1 MGASVDRG
9 WAQGLTPGEGPMVA
23 LLMQSQGRSPAL
35 LLESPDS
42 HTDPPGHPLFCLPRP
57 SQPGATPTCGRPA
70 RRSRT
75 LMRTSETGSSS
86 CSSWRSFQVSTDP
99 PTSPQQP
106 PCRCPQDTTQPPC
119 RCPQDTT
126 RPAHGC
132 QARARPLPA
141 AATLHRRR
149 PVLGSSRDPKSP
161 LSPFHGVRPQ
171 GSGYLSQSG
180 AR

>member
-106 PCRCPQDTTQPPC
+106 PYRCPQDTPSHPAGAPRTPPAL
-119 RCPQDTT
+119 PM
-126 RPAHGC
+126 A
-132 QARARPLPA
+132 ARQEQGLYQLQQHCTGVGLFWGAAGTLSLPS
-141 AATLHRRR
+141 L
-149 PVLGSSRDPKSP
+149 
-161 LSPFHGVRPQ
+161 PFTVFALR
-171 GSGYLSQSG
+171 G
-180 AR
+180 AVT